1 MFPPEEE
8 SKRYKSFL
16 KDLSDHFEVK
26 EESYDV
32 EFFGQKIKK
41 TREEKNISIEEL
53 ARRTGFSVDV
63 ISELEN
69 QKASPQI
76 GTIIRLAKAL
86 KTVFGTFVS
95 EKTDKNYSVVRQSER
110 KAISRH
116 ASQKGHNYS
125 YMSLASD
132 VSNRHMETFIVKLEH
147 HESLEEMSIHDG
159 EEFIF
164 VIEGE
169 VKIRL
174 EDKIEIL
181 SVGDS
186 IYYFSNIPHLV
197 SSNISGPTYI
207 LAVIYTGS

>member
-1 MFPPEEE
+1 MFVPEED
-8 SKRYKSFL
+8 SKRYQKFL
-16 KDLSDHFEVK
+16 KGLSDHFEIK
-26 EESYDV
+26 ESEQVVESV
-32 EFFGQKIKK
+32 GEKIRKARK
-41 TREEKNISIEEL
+41 EKGISIEEL
-53 ARRTGFSVDV
+53 SSRTGFSVEML
-63 ISELEN
+63 SNLEK

-86 KTVFGTFVS
+86 KTVFGTLTS
-95 EKTDKNYSVVRQSER
+95 DQEDKNYSVVRQGER
-110 KAISRH
+110 KVVARH

-132 VSNRHMETFIVKLEH
+132 VNKRHMETFIVKLEAQD
-147 HESLEEMSIHDG
+147 SFEELSIHDG

-169 VKIRL
+169 VKLRI

-181 SVGDS
+181 SAGDS
-186 IYYFSNIPHLV
+186 IYYFSNIPHQV

>member
-1 MFPPEEE
+1 MFVPEED
-8 SKRYKSFL
+8 SKRYQKFL
-16 KDLSDHFEVK
+16 KDLSDHFDIK
-26 EESYDV
+26 ESEQVVESV
-32 EFFGQKIKK
+32 GERIKK
-41 TREEKNISIEEL
+41 ARKEKGISIEDL
-53 ARRTGFSVDV
+53 SARTGFSVEML
-63 ISELEN
+63 SNFEN

-86 KTVFGTFVS
+86 KTVFGTLTS
-95 EKTDKNYSVVRQSER
+95 DQEDKNYSVVRQSER
-110 KAISRH
+110 KVISRH

-132 VSNRHMETFIVKLEH
+132 VNKRHMETFIVKLEPQD
-147 HESLEEMSIHDG
+147 SFEELSIHDG

-169 VKIRL
+169 VKLRI
-174 EDKIEIL
+174 EDKTEIL
-181 SVGDS
+181 SAGDS

-197 SSNISGPTYI
+197 SSNISEPTYI